1 MYNPLLVKGVEN
13 FEKKIEDYARLL
25 LSYGVKFE
33 KGWALAIECQ
43 TVCPDLARACS
54 KVAYEMGAKEVVVS
68 WIDPYVTREKYTKAD
83 LSKLGA
89 EYD

>member
-13 FEKKIEDYARLL
+13 FEKKIEDYAKLL

-33 KGWALAIECQ
+33 KGWALAIECP
-43 TVCPDLARACS
+43 TICPDLARACS
-54 KVAYEMGAKEVVVS
+54 KVAYDMGAKDVMVS
-68 WIDPYVTREKYTKAD
+68 WIDAYVTREKYSNAD
-83 LSKLGA
+83 TSILGA